1 MSRSGGIFGRK
12 RGSSLALNYIVLI
25 LLVFFAT
32 GPLVVIG
39 FNSLKNDAEIGQNPL
54 GPPRMAHFENYPR
67 AWSLGNFGTTV
78 RNSLIFVTG
87 TVAGVLLLGGLA
99 AYSLA
104 RLNPPGSNL
113 FMVYML
119 GGSTLPIWLFLVP
132 LYFAWNRLGLINTIP
147 GLILIYI
154 ALNAP
159 LAVFLLRSFMVQ
171 LPRDFEDA
179 ARVDGA
185 NEVQVLTRV
194 ILPLSWPGFLTV
206 GLVVALAVWS
216 EFQIALIFLQNP
228 NLFPVTTSFWA
239 FTRRF
244 SRDWALTSAAAVMM
258 IVPLLAI
265 FLTLQ
270 RRFIEGL
277 TQGGVKM

>member
-1 MSRSGGIFGRK
+1 MSLTAKVFGK
-12 RGSSLALNYIVLI
+12 RRGANLALNYLVLI
-25 LLVFFAT
+25 LLVIFAN
-32 GPLVVIG
+32 GPLVVLG
-39 FNSLKNDAEIGQNPL
+39 FNSLKSNSEIAQNPL
-54 GPPRMAHFENYPR
+54 GPPQTLQLENYPQ
-67 AWSLGNFGTTV
+67 AWTLGDFGTTV
-78 RNSLIFVTG
+78 RNSVIFVVG
-87 TVAGVLLLGGLA
+87 TVAGVLVLGGLA

-104 RLNPPGSNL
+104 RLEPPGSNV
-113 FMVYML
+113 FMAYML
-119 GGSTLPIWLFLVP
+119 IGSTLPIWLFLVP
-132 LYFAWNRLGLINTIP
+132 LYFMWNRLGLINTMP
-147 GLILIYI
+147 GVILIYI

-159 LAVFLLRSFMVQ
+159 LAIFLLRSFMVQ

-185 NEVQVLTRV
+185 NEMQVLLRV
-194 ILPLSWPGFLTV
+194 VLPLSWPGFLTV
-206 GLVVALAVWS
+206 GLVVALGVWS
-216 EFQIALIFLQNP
+216 EFQIALIFIHDP

-270 RRFIEGL
+270 RQFIDGL
-277 TQGGVKM
+277 TQGGVKS

>member
-1 MSRSGGIFGRK
+1 MNSSSKIFGRK
-12 RGSSLALNYIVLI
+12 RGTNLALNYIVLI
-25 LLVFFAT
+25 GLVIFAN
-32 GPLVVIG
+32 GPLVVLA
-39 FNSLKNDAEIGQNPL
+39 FNSLKSNAEVAQNPL
-54 GPPRMAHFENYPR
+54 GPPRTLQFENFPQ
-67 AWSLGNFGTTV
+67 AWTAGDFGTTV
-78 RNSLIFVTG
+78 RNSLIFVVG
-87 TVAGVLLLGGLA
+87 TVTGVLILGGLA

-104 RLNPPGSNL
+104 RLEPPGSNL
-113 FMVYML
+113 FMIYML

-132 LYFAWNRLGLINTIP
+132 LYFMWNRLGLINTLP
-147 GLILIYI
+147 GVILIYI

-159 LAVFLLRSFMVQ
+159 LAIFLLRSFMVQ

-185 NEVQVLTRV
+185 NEMQVLMRV
-194 ILPLSWPGFLTV
+194 VLPLSWPGFLTV
-206 GLVVALAVWS
+206 GLVVALGVWS
-216 EFQIALIFLQNP
+216 EFQIALIFIQDP

-258 IVPLLAI
+258 IAPLLAI

-270 RRFIEGL
+270 RQFIDGL
-277 TQGGVKM
+277 TQGGVKT

>member
-1 MSRSGGIFGRK
+1 MNSSSKIFGRK
-12 RGSSLALNYIVLI
+12 RGTNLALNYIVLI
-25 LLVFFAT
+25 GLVIFAN
-32 GPLVVIG
+32 GPLVVLA
-39 FNSLKNDAEIGQNPL
+39 FNSLKSNAEVAQNPL
-54 GPPRMAHFENYPR
+54 GPPRTLQFENFPQ
-67 AWSLGNFGTTV
+67 AWAAGDFATTV
-78 RNSLIFVTG
+78 RNSLIFVVG
-87 TVAGVLLLGGLA
+87 TVTGVLILGGLA

-104 RLNPPGSNL
+104 RLEPPGSNL
-113 FMVYML
+113 FMIYML

-132 LYFAWNRLGLINTIP
+132 LYFMWNRLGLINTLP
-147 GLILIYI
+147 GVILIYI

-159 LAVFLLRSFMVQ
+159 LAIFLLRSFMVQ

-185 NEVQVLTRV
+185 NEMQVLMRV
-194 ILPLSWPGFLTV
+194 VLPLSWPGFLTV
-206 GLVVALAVWS
+206 GLVVALGVWS
-216 EFQIALIFLQNP
+216 EFQIALIFIQDP

-258 IVPLLAI
+258 IAPLLAI

-270 RRFIEGL
+270 RQFIDGL
-277 TQGGVKM
+277 TQGGVKT

>member
-1 MSRSGGIFGRK
+1 MNSSSKIFGQK
-12 RGSSLALNYIVLI
+12 RGSNLALNYIVLI
-25 LLVFFAT
+25 GLVIFAN
-32 GPLVVIG
+32 GPLVVLA
-39 FNSLKNDAEIGQNPL
+39 FNSLKSNAEVAQNPL
-54 GPPRMAHFENYPR
+54 GPPQTLQFENFSE
-67 AWSLGNFGTTV
+67 AWTAGDFATTV
-78 RNSLIFVTG
+78 RNSLIFVVG
-87 TVAGVLLLGGLA
+87 TVTGVLILGGLA

-104 RLNPPGSNL
+104 RLEPPGSNL
-113 FMVYML
+113 FMIYML

-132 LYFAWNRLGLINTIP
+132 LYFMWNRLGLINTMP
-147 GLILIYI
+147 GVILIYI

-159 LAVFLLRSFMVQ
+159 LAIFLLRSFMVQ

-185 NEVQVLTRV
+185 SEMQVLMRV
-194 ILPLSWPGFLTV
+194 VLPLSWPGFLTV
-206 GLVVALAVWS
+206 GLVVALGVWS
-216 EFQIALIFLQNP
+216 EFQIALIFIQDP

-258 IVPLLAI
+258 IAPLLAI

-270 RRFIEGL
+270 RQFIDGL
-277 TQGGVKM
+277 TQGGVKT